1 MFDTRTNA
9 ERRRDAREASMT
21 TADRIARHEA
31 MIARAEAKGINRPEL
46 YVELAVM
53 KRKRA

>member
-9 ERRRDAREASMT
+9 ERRRDAREASLT
-21 TADRIARHEA
+21 KAERIARHEA
-31 MIARAEAKGINRPEL
+31 MIARAEAAGINRPEL
-46 YVELAVM
+46 YAELAAI